1 MTMRALPVLI
11 AVLALPLGGCAVSIG
26 DSGDVVR
33 VPAPAASSLTVRLQ
47 GIETPKGQIMLAMF
61 DSAAAHDRGGEPVR
75 AAAVPVTGASAV
87 TTFEGLAPGDYAIKL
102 FHDLDGDNQMDT
114 NPFGMPIEPFAFS
127 NDAKAEGGPAMWE
140 ATRFPV
146 AAGANT
152 ISARP
157 PAFRARAPGL
167 DAWPDRRDGRHHA
180 AIVDADTWPGKR
192 SGWHALP

>member
-1 MTMRALPVLI
+1 MNIRALPVLI

-33 VPAPAASSLTVRLQ
+33 VPASAASSLTVRLQ

-152 ISARP
+152 ITIS
-157 PAFRARAPGL
+157 
-167 DAWPDRRDGRHHA
+167 
-180 AIVDADTWPGKR
+180 IK
-192 SGWHALP
+192 